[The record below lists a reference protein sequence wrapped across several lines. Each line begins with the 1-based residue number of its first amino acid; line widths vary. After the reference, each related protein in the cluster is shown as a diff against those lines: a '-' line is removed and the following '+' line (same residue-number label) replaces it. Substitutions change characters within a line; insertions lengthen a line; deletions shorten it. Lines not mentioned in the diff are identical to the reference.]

1 MVNKSYVIISAIYYP
16 EGKVCSIDGMCN
28 NEKAA
33 IALCENLAKN
43 YKKER
48 DKNKL
53 LPKIVWTYHEV

>member
-1 MVNKSYVIISAIYYP
+1 MVNKTYLIIATTYYP
-16 EGKVCSIDGMCN
+16 EGKVSSIDGTCS
-28 NEKAA
+28 NEKTA

-43 YKKER
+43 YKKDR